1 MKEILKRIN
10 SVFLYHREWTLGVPV
25 AIAFL
30 VGISW
35 LACMLQTAPV
45 FPVSLSE
52 DIGMVVKYAIRG
64 VGLVIA
70 FAIAGFFKSWLA
82 GDVDENDT
90 YWNKLLVDS
99 LTLWILVALSIFAVF
114 GSSLWL

>member
-1 MKEILKRIN
+1 MKNLLEKIYKT
-10 SVFLYHREWTLGVPV
+10 FLWHREWTLALPA
-25 AIAFL
+25 AIGSL

-35 LACMLQTAPV
+35 LCVLLQNYPA
-45 FPVSLSE
+45 FPASLTE
-52 DIGMVVKYAIRG
+52 DVGMIVKYAIRG

-82 GDVDENDT
+82 GDVDENET
-90 YWNKLLVDS
+90 YWNKMAVDFI
-99 LTLWILVALSIFAVF
+99 TLCFFVLISVLAVF